1 MKILV
6 SGDRNWKR
14 MDIIEREL
22 KKFPSDTVVIHGA
35 ARGVDTIAAFVAD
48 RLGMKVIPF
57 DAEWHIYGRGAGP
70 VRNQKMLNEGKP
82 DMVLAFHENIKESL
96 GTKDMIE
103 RAKKARIKV
112 ILIER

>member
-22 KKFPSDTVVIHGA
+22 KKFPSDTVIIHGA
-35 ARGVDTIAAFVAD
+35 ARGADTIAAFVAD
-48 RLGMKVIPF
+48 RLGMEVIPF
-57 DAEWHIYGRGAGP
+57 KPEWHIYGRGAGP

-112 ILIER
+112 ILIGR

>member
-1 MKILV
+1 MRLLV

-22 KKFPSDTVVIHGA
+22 KKFPNDTVVIHGM
-35 ARGVDTIAAFVAD
+35 ARGADTIAAFVAE

-57 DAEWHIYGRGAGP
+57 EAKWHIYGRGAGP
-70 VRNQKMLNEGKP
+70 IRNQKMLDEGKP